1 MARFYDVRLRYDGF
15 AMAFTVSDFQD
26 LLALLKQNPEWLA
39 ELRELIVADDFRR
52 IEAALERNAE
62 EFQRTRLELLEELRK
77 TRQAFDQR
85 MQAFDERMQAF
96 DQRLEAFDQ
105 RMQAF
110 DERLTAIESMIARLV
125 ESQLRSEDRLT
136 RLEDHSGRFM
146 GFMVE
151 ERLRRNAPGYFGR
164 HLSRAKVVLATDLPL
179 VRAADDRGELADH
192 EWKQLSALDIVVRGF
207 AKNGDDS
214 RHEVVLAIE
223 ASSVIDGDD
232 VDRAFRRAE
241 ILKRTGYDAR
251 AWVGGASVTTEAE
264 DLARRNGVQL
274 LVSEALAQ

>member
-1 MARFYDVRLRYDGF
+1 M
-15 AMAFTVSDFQD
+15 
-26 LLALLKQNPEWLA
+26 
-39 ELRELIVADDFRR
+39 
-52 IEAALERNAE
+52 
-62 EFQRTRLELLEELRK
+62 
-77 TRQAFDQR
+77 
-85 MQAFDERMQAF
+85 
-96 DQRLEAFDQ
+96 
-105 RMQAF
+105 
-110 DERLTAIESMIARLV
+110 
-125 ESQLRSEDRLT
+125 
-136 RLEDHSGRFM
+136 
-146 GFMVE
+146 
-151 ERLRRNAPGYFGR
+151 
-164 HLSRAKVVLATDLPL
+164 LATDLPL

-192 EWKQLSALDIVVRGF
+192 EGKQISAVDIVVRGF